1 MRTRRT
7 PAVRLALVVLLLC
20 AVVCAQAASL
30 EEFHKETSQHHCCA
44 MCHAGMPFVRSAPV
58 GPIAPV
64 ASSGWVEKV
73 WSANAPHEVLL
84 TAGSSRAPP
93 A

>member
-1 MRTRRT
+1 MRTR
-7 PAVRLALVVLLLC
+7 AVTAIRLALIVFLLA

-30 EEFHKETSQHHCCA
+30 EQFHQESSSHHHCGL
-44 MCHAGMPFVRSAPV
+44 CHAGMPFVQSAAT
-58 GPIAPV
+58 GPIVPV
-64 ASSGWVEKV
+64 VSNDWLEHPWVV
-73 WSANAPHEVLL
+73 DSPHEVLL